1 MRKSSILYAAL
12 LAACPFVHASAQ
24 QDSVA
29 IAGTEALGS
38 KFTVKVNNL
47 KLRNADGKVIVR
59 VAHNFGGTCFG
70 VRLGIKAD
78 SLFSYGSKD
87 TVLVAARL
95 TDGLEAHDYA
105 FTTDGSLVM
114 KIYRDNVLFGSVDES
129 LVTTYPGGAIFLA
142 ENAAEGYTTEVNAAE
157 EETITD
163 RDGETNTTHMLPST
177 LTNLVGDPFFNR
189 GFTYEG
195 PNSADREGL
204 YTQQAIYGGWGPAAY
219 IDTEAFSGKACARI
233 EGRAIY
239 DTQGA
244 SLDVTLSMKE
254 NTPYLVRAMV
264 KSDGYEGK
272 IGIDK
277 CNSYIHIS
285 DTNNEWKQVEAVL
298 TPTEASTLLFV
309 NNTDFDSNGTL
320 WIDNLEVYQGYTS
333 ATSARSRTEIP
344 CIMIDAGTNFATRR
358 VSNVYML
365 GLADDGEQC
374 ATVDTSLVKVAG
386 GMMLKKSYTGS
397 ALYAIHFPGELIQA
411 TATGYYDGFSHTD
424 EQLRHG
430 LDFAVIK
437 YDAPR
442 FHYLSSDAPLTA
454 GDYMI
459 QFVDNLED
467 VDITLTFNGQKNGTP
482 ASGTYRMEGNP
493 YATNHTPEGKF
504 LKYDVDAQ
512 RFVLTEGESLKP
524 FEAYIATDETNPVA
538 QIVPSV
544 STTSISK
551 TVSDEGSAISV
562 RNMTG
567 GIVIYATEAGR
578 ISIHGIDGR
587 ILRTVDLREGD
598 NQVPMSRGIYIVGR
612 KKVAVH

>member
-12 LAACPFVHASAQ
+12 LAACPFVCTSAQ

-29 IAGTEALGS
+29 IEGTEALGA
-38 KFTVKVNNL
+38 KFTVKANNL
-47 KLRNADGKVIVR
+47 KLKNADGQIIVR
-59 VAHNFGGTCFG
+59 VAHKFAGTCFG

-78 SLFSYGSKD
+78 SLFSYGSQD
-87 TVLVAARL
+87 TVLVATRL
-95 TDGLEAHDYA
+95 TDGLDAHDYT
-105 FTTDGSLVM
+105 FTTDGSLIV
-114 KIYRDNVLFGSVDES
+114 KIYRDNVLFGSITES
-129 LVTTYPGGAIFLA
+129 LVTTYPGAAIFSAKNA
-142 ENAAEGYTTEVNAAE
+142 EEGYTTEVNPTEA
-157 EETITD
+157 ETIDD
-163 RDGETNTTHMLPST
+163 RNDETNTSGMLPST
-177 LTNLVGDPFFNR
+177 LTNLIEDPYFNR
-189 GFTYEG
+189 GFTYTG
-195 PNSADREGL
+195 LNSENRKGL
-204 YTQQAIYGGWGPAAY
+204 YTQQAIYGGWGSEAY
-219 IDTEAFSGKACARI
+219 IDTEAFSGNACVRI
-233 EGRAIY
+233 EGQAVY
-239 DTQGA
+239 ATQGA
-244 SLDVTLSMKE
+244 SLDVTLSMKA

-298 TPTEASTLLFV
+298 MPTEASTLLFV
-309 NNTDFDSNGTL
+309 NNADFDSNGTL

-333 ATSARSRTEIP
+333 PTSARSRTEIP
-344 CIMIDAGTNFATRR
+344 CIMIDAGTNFATRNK
-358 VSNVYML
+358 SNVYML
-365 GLADDGEQC
+365 GLTDNGEQC

-397 ALYAIHFPGELIQA
+397 ALYAMHFPGELIQA

-430 LDFAVIK
+430 LDFAVVK

-442 FHYLSSDAPLTA
+442 FHYLSSDTPLTA
-454 GDYMI
+454 GNYMI

-467 VDITLTFNGQKNGTP
+467 VDITLTFNGQKNETP

-504 LKYDVDAQ
+504 LKYDVNAQ

-524 FEAYIATDETNPVA
+524 FEAYIATDETNPVT
-538 QIVPSV
+538 QIVPAI

-562 RNMTG
+562 RNMAG

-578 ISIHGIDGR
+578 ISIYGIDGR
-587 ILRTVDLREGD
+587 IIRTVDLREGD
-598 NQVPMSRGIYIVGR
+598 NQVSMPRGIYIVGR